1 MNHIFAPH
9 VLRSYVEGA
18 LAGEGLPSYDAG
30 VVAESLV
37 YANLRG
43 VDSHGVTRVPI
54 YVERLRQGIVEA
66 RPEIEIV
73 SEQGGAL
80 LLSGGNGMGAVVMS
94 RALDIAL
101 ERLPMARSLSVAVR
115 NSNHYGTGAFYA
127 ARAAANGAAMFLY
140 GNAPATMAAWGGTSR
155 LLGTNPYT
163 FAVPTGRDES
173 LVLDMATSVVA
184 RGKIIQAAQGDEEIP
199 LGWALDLNGTPTTTA
214 KQALAGSVL
223 PFGGPKGYGIAL
235 MVEVMAGVLAGAQ
248 VGPEIGDLYDE
259 LERPQGVGAFF
270 NLVDISAL
278 MPVEEFTRRIESLIS
293 QVKSTGS
300 KEQGSEVL
308 FPGEIEA
315 RTSQRRA
322 RDGIPLPDHVVAALD
337 ELAPDGT
344 APLSHLGADANTA
357 ELPGT

>member
-1 MNHIFAPH
+1 VNHVFTALT
-9 VLRSYVEGA
+9 LRGYVA
-18 LAGEGLPSYDAG
+18 RTLVTAGLPPADAD

-54 YVERLRQGIVEA
+54 YVERLRRGIVRA
-66 RPEIEIV
+66 RPEIDIV
-73 SEQGGAL
+73 SESGGAL
-80 LLSGGNGMGAVVMS
+80 LVDGGNGMGAVVMS

-101 ERLPMARSLSVAVR
+101 ERLPTARSLSVAVR
-115 NSNHYGTGAFYA
+115 NSNHYGSGAFYA
-127 ARAAANGAAMFLY
+127 AHAASKGAAMFLY

-163 FAVPTGRDES
+163 FAVPMARDES

-184 RGKIIQAAQGDEEIP
+184 RGKIILAAQRDEEIP
-199 LGWALDLNGTPTTTA
+199 LGWAIDHNGTPTTAA

-270 NLVDISAL
+270 SLIDISTF
-278 MPVEEFTRRIESLIS
+278 MPLETFTRRIESLIE
-293 QVKSTGS
+293 QLKATGS
-300 KEQGSEVL
+300 TEPGGEVL

-315 RTSQRRA
+315 RTSRRRA
-322 RDGIPLPDHVVAALD
+322 HEGIPLPDHVVASLD
-337 ELAPDGT
+337 ELAPDDA
-344 APLSHLGADANTA
+344 APLSHLGADT
-357 ELPGT
+357 TSV